1 MNFFRGGDL
10 MYSKET
16 LCKKI
21 TEVFPDIGTC
31 GIDLTV
37 DYDSSQKA
45 WVVDLQKG
53 GHHLRTFLDIPE
65 ADTCMEGKQ
74 CVSLGLQINQLRK
87 NLGLIH

>member
-1 MNFFRGGDL
+1 

-31 GIDLTV
+31 GIDLSV
-37 DYDSSQKA
+37 DYDADQKA
-45 WVVDLQKG
+45 WVVDLQKDD
-53 GHHLRTFLDIPE
+53 HHLKTFLEIPE
-65 ADTCMEGKQ
+65 ADKCMEGRQ
-74 CVSLGLQINQLRK
+74 CVSLGLQIAQLRE